1 RTNLGVADRCPLN
14 RLRGAHLHD
23 REVVFHLDEIEHPA
37 RYEVRYPRARVVF
50 GVHHVV
56 GADPL
61 EDPAVLGGDRL
72 RPDELRSDI
81 HEVAGRQHARLE
93 GGADPDDGD
102 GKLPRPELLERFGVG
117 RIRLDDGEPPGPG
130 LDEVGSFSTA
140 GTSGPASSNVVA
152 MAAPKR
158 PIPVTSTAAAGP
170 PAVGVSLAN
179 DRPFFRKSDDSA
191 AMT

>member
-1 RTNLGVADRCPLN
+1 ALLAAAPPFPTRRSSDL
-14 RLRGAHLHD
+14 
-23 REVVFHLDEIEHPA
+23 
-37 RYEVRYPRARVVF
+37 RYPGARVVF

-117 RIRLDDGEPPGPG
+117 RIRLDDGEPPR
-130 LDEVGSFSTA
+130 
-140 GTSGPASSNVVA
+140 SGPFRARVRRRPAPDLWASV
-152 MAAPKR
+152 
-158 PIPVTSTAAAGP
+158 
-170 PAVGVSLAN
+170 
-179 DRPFFRKSDDSA
+179 
-191 AMT
+191 